1 MWREALSRLVRSCL
15 QPRSQLI
22 PLSSPTTRPPGARQ
36 CRNRPACMS
45 APALGV
51 SLSSL
56 PPGQHHSL
64 WIPACQTREPPQ
76 ISQVDTLPR
85 GHWNSAFHN
94 APTLFITAA
103 CITFTS
109 NNTNKNLRVPVQ
121 PPVRLQGAGGCWTQ
135 VWGLRHS
142 APDTAKHPTAQPGR
156 GSGMQT
162 WSPNF
167 LF

>member
-1 MWREALSRLVRSCL
+1 MWRGTVSPCAVLSAAEKPTHPTVCPHYPPARCQTVQKQARLHVCPSL
-15 QPRSQLI
+15 WGK
-22 PLSSPTTRPPGARQ
+22 PLLTS
-36 CRNRPACMS
+36 
-45 APALGV
+45 
-51 SLSSL
+51 
-56 PPGQHHSL
+56 PGQHRSL
-64 WIPACQTREPPQ
+64 WIPACQTRETPQ

-85 GHWNSAFHN
+85 GHWNSAFRN
-94 APTLFITAA
+94 APTLFITTA

-109 NNTNKNLRVPVQ
+109 SNTNKNLRVPVQ